1 MVRKSGHLIKRI
13 FTNLGISNLKII
25 DCSGLF
31 LIKDYIANSNLIPLM
46 DSILVDNRNQY
57 RIWYLKS
64 ELMYSIIFRILNG
77 ETRISHCMNTSIG
90 FFKEIF
96 KINKIPDF
104 RTLVYYLNRNPHTN
118 KYLSTFLFRMNQSY
132 LKKQIQ
138 EKKIT
143 RITIDIDQ
151 TAQEVHGKQEGS
163 AKGYSPH
170 GKNLQLYQGV
180 VWVIRELK
188 LLFHIE
194 LRPGNKHS
202 ISEFQER
209 LARVIEELKPLGVK
223 IRIICDSGYENKE
236 IFDYLHENG
245 VKFLFA
251 IKQRKSVKKRG
262 KNSKNKKSI
271 FEKGRITSEL
281 KERIFVGEKGYK
293 YREVF
298 VRNYVHWD
306 EDGVMYFKDFK
317 PSEFTNV
324 YITNMELTTR
334 NIYKEYKKHAKVET
348 VIQELKSDFDF
359 GKSHHH
365 SMRYNEA
372 MTLLIGISYNIKNMY
387 CLDLISKNKEDKI
400 MQLKTFR
407 KQIIH
412 IPGILVSNSG
422 RKVLKLNYEHFSRL
436 KNLFSKMGYTIL
448 SKSIATV

>member
-13 FTNLGISNLKII
+13 FTFIGISNLKII
-25 DCSGLF
+25 DCCGLF
-31 LIKDYIANSNLIPLM
+31 LIKDYIAKNNFISLM
-46 DSILVDNRNQY
+46 DSILVDNRDQF

-64 ELMYSIIFRILNG
+64 ELMFSIIFRILNG
-77 ETRISHCMNTSIG
+77 ETRISHCTDTSIG

-104 RTLVYYLNRNPHTN
+104 RTLVYYLNTNPHTN
-118 KYLSTFLFRMNQSY
+118 KCLSKFFFQMNQRY
-132 LKKQIQ
+132 LKKQIL
-138 EKKIT
+138 EKKIS

-163 AKGYSPH
+163 AKGYSPQ

-180 VWVIRELK
+180 VWVVRELK

-202 ISEFQER
+202 ISDFQDR
-209 LARVIEELKPLGVK
+209 LARVIKELKPLGVK

-236 IFDYLHENG
+236 IFDFLHENG
-245 VKFLFA
+245 IEFLIA
-251 IKQRKSVKKRG
+251 VKQRQSVKKRG

-271 FEKGRITSEL
+271 LEIGRVTSEL
-281 KERIFVGEKGYK
+281 KERIFVGKNGSR

-306 EDGVMYFKDFK
+306 EDGAMYFKNLK
-317 PSEFTNV
+317 PTEFTNV
-324 YITNMELTTR
+324 YITNMKLSTR
-334 NIYKEYKKHAKVET
+334 NIYKEYKKHALVET

-359 GKSHHH
+359 GKSHHNLIH
-365 SMRYNEA
+365 YNEA
-372 MTLLIGISYNIKNMY
+372 ITLLIGIAYNIKNMY
-387 CLDLISKNKEDKI
+387 CMDHISQSKEDKI

-407 KQIIH
+407 KKILH
-412 IPGILVSNSG
+412 IPGILVTNSG
-422 RKVLKLNYEHFSRL
+422 RKVLKMNYEHFSRL
-436 KNLFSKMGYTIL
+436 NKLFSNMGYAIFPKIL
-448 SKSIATV
+448 ASE